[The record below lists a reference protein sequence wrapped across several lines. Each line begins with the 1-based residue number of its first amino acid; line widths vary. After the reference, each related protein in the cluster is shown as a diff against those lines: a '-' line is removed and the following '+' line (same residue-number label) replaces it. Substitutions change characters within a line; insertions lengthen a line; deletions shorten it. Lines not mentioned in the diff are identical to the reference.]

1 MTSHADFT
9 FNTQQLYPEL
19 HCCIIAHISD
29 LITVFPLLGFHF
41 YSAVTE
47 AGKVG
52 DRLSQDFFRGEYNLN
67 HMIGKFE
74 TLSSLPSPL
83 LSTFMDLTV
92 TCSVVD
98 GSSV

>member
-1 MTSHADFT
+1 
-9 FNTQQLYPEL
+9 
-19 HCCIIAHISD
+19 
-29 LITVFPLLGFHF
+29 
-41 YSAVTE
+41 VTE
-47 AGKVG
+47 AGKVR
-52 DRLSQDFFRGEYNLN
+52 DRLSKDFFWGEYNLN